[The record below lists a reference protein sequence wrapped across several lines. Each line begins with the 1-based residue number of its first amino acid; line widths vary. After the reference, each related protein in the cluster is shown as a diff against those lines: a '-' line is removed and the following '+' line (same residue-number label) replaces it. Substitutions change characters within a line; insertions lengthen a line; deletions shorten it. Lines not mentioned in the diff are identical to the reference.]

1 MDDPDNGDTV
11 TPCMYVYKANIKSDG
26 SIDKLKLR
34 ILVRGY
40 LQNNKMIGDTWDP
53 TASIRTQKYF
63 LSDSTKH
70 KERVHQLDFIG
81 EFIQDNSKHII
92 FVKLDSRYVKY
103 SPEYATYFGRS
114 LRLNKSMHGMTNSGK
129 LFF

>member
-1 MDDPDNGDTV
+1 MDDPDKGDTV
-11 TPCMYVYKANIKSDG
+11 TPCMDVYKANIKSDG

-53 TASIRTQKYF
+53 TASIRTKKYF

-70 KERVHQLDFIG
+70 K
-81 EFIQDNSKHII
+81 
-92 FVKLDSRYVKY
+92 
-103 SPEYATYFGRS
+103 
-114 LRLNKSMHGMTNSGK
+114 
-129 LFF
+129 